1 MELFAKGRILG
12 PLPISFSKDILVPK
26 SVESIPCLWT
36 GDDSEFYKNKL
47 LPIDIDM
54 KDMMRY
60 MKKRQERQHISEK

>member
-36 GDDSEFYKNKL
+36 GDDSEFYKNKGNPYCL
-47 LPIDIDM
+47 LI
-54 KDMMRY
+54 
-60 MKKRQERQHISEK
+60 